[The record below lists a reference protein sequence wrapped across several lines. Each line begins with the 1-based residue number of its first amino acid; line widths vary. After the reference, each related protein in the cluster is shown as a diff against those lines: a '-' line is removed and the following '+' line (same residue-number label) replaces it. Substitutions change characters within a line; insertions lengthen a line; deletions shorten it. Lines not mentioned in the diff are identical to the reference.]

1 MFRCITE
8 ISFEQQ
14 GGNGRN
20 LSFFFDFVTE
30 FEATDTWVDL
40 TNQCKITFP
49 KNVYVKNRQG
59 QLISLAGT
67 NPDVQVNT
75 LFHKGDKV
83 TVKMGYYSYDRD
95 GNESRE
101 VATVFTGFISYVT
114 SKKPIVLECEDN
126 MWLLKQTPCTPK
138 LLGKNESIE
147 SYLRT
152 QLQGT
157 GFTVNATTQTSV
169 GALQIGNESVAEL
182 LQRLRKEYHLE
193 AYFRGSELRLGSQV
207 YLESDN
213 VGKPTYEFIFQQ
225 NIISDELQFKRIDDV
240 VLSAVCHTMITK
252 TGAANKKGK
261 TKTKQERLS
270 ILIYMDKKSG
280 QFKYIEKKQGVDFPA
295 NLEGERRT
303 LFFPNIT
310 SAKDLFELGKKE
322 LVKYYYEGF
331 RGKFTTFGI
340 PYVRQGDNIIIRD
353 RLLPDRNGKYKVRG
367 VTYKGGVNGHRQEI
381 ILDYKLQGV

>member
-14 GGNGRN
+14 GSGRN
-20 LSFFFDFVTE
+20 LAFTFNFVTE
-30 FEATDTWVDL
+30 FEASDTWVDL
-40 TNQCKITFP
+40 TNQCKIKFP
-49 KNVYVKNRQG
+49 KNIYIKNKQG
-59 QLISLAGT
+59 QLISLGGT

-83 TVKMGYYSYDRD
+83 TVAMGYYVYDTS
-95 GNESRE
+95 GNETKE

-126 MWLLKQTPCTPK
+126 MWLLKQIPCTPK
-138 LLGKNESIE
+138 VLAKTDSIE
-147 SYLRT
+147 DYLRT

-169 GALQIGNESVAEL
+169 GQLRIENETVAQL
-182 LQRLRKEYHLE
+182 LQRLRKDYHLE
-193 AYFRGSELRLGSQV
+193 AYFRGGELRLGSQV

-225 NIISDELQFKRIDDV
+225 NIVSDELEFKRIDDII
-240 VLSAVCHTMITK
+240 LSAVCNSMVTK

-261 TKTKQERLS
+261 SKTKQERLS
-270 ILIYMDKKSG
+270 ILIYMDKQTKE
-280 QFKYIEKKQGVDFPA
+280 FKYIEKKEGVDFPA
-295 NLEGERRT
+295 NNEGERRT
-303 LFFPNIT
+303 LFFPNIST
-310 SAKDLFELGKKE
+310 AKELFDLGKKE

-353 RLLPDRNGKYKVRG
+353 RLMPDRDGKYKVRG
-367 VTYKGGVNGHRQEI
+367 VVYKGGINGHRQEI